1 MALRTGV
8 TLAQGRH
15 DQGSKSAAHNPGK
28 GRGKRRAGETEAGRK
43 LLDDEGCLTG
53 EAKCQDQTTAPTIR
67 KAREKRHGERVEG
80 RAYE

>member
-1 MALRTGV
+1 MIKGA
-8 TLAQGRH
+8 
-15 DQGSKSAAHNPGK
+15 NPPPTIPAK
-28 GRGKRRAGETEAGRK
+28 VEASDAPVTEAGRK

-53 EAKCQDQTTAPTIR
+53 EAKCQDRTTPPTIR